1 MITGEAMDKQTATD
15 VTDFDKEFKVMGLF
29 IDNAKTY
36 TQLSG
41 AAIALSVTFLR
52 EVLGIA
58 KDNPISLDWPL
69 VVSWVCFL
77 IAIGAGVSY
86 QYFAVKFLEWK
97 SAVKRHH
104 VSLPRSLIEHPW
116 PLYSIMLVTF
126 YAGAV
131 FFTINAIKRFK

>member
-1 MITGEAMDKQTATD
+1 MNEQIVDEDSG
-15 VTDFDKEFKVMGLF
+15 FNKECKLMGLF

-41 AAIALSVTFLR
+41 AALALSITFVH
-52 EVLGIA
+52 EVVGIT
-58 KDNPISLDWPL
+58 KDSPIPLDWSL
-69 VVSWVCFL
+69 VVSWLCFL

-97 SAVKRHH
+97 SNIKRHH
-104 VSLPRSLIEHPW
+104 QSYPRLLIEHPW
-116 PLYSIMLVTF
+116 PLYSIMLISF

-131 FFTINAIKRFK
+131 FFTVGAIKRFK

>member
-1 MITGEAMDKQTATD
+1 MNNRVVEKDA
-15 VTDFDKEFKVMGLF
+15 VFNKECKLMGLF

-41 AAIALSVTFLR
+41 AALALSITFLH
-52 EVLGIA
+52 EVIGVA
-58 KDNPISLDWPL
+58 KDSPISLDWSL
-69 VVSWVCFL
+69 IVSWLCFL

-97 SAVKRHH
+97 SHIKRHH
-104 VSLPRSLIEHPW
+104 TSYPRFLIEHPW
-116 PLYSIMLVTF
+116 PLYSLMLVTF

-131 FFTINAIKRFK
+131 FFTVGAIRRFK

>member
-1 MITGEAMDKQTATD
+1 MNDQVVDKDAI
-15 VTDFDKEFKVMGLF
+15 FNKECKLMGLF

-41 AAIALSVTFLR
+41 AALALSVTFIH
-52 EVLGIA
+52 EVTGVA
-58 KDNPISLDWPL
+58 KDSPILLDWSL
-69 VVSWVCFL
+69 IVAWLCFL

-97 SAVKRHH
+97 SDIMRHH
-104 VSLPRSLIEHPW
+104 KSYPRLLIEHPW
-116 PLYSIMLVTF
+116 PLYSLMLVTF

-131 FFTINAIKRFK
+131 FFTVGAIKRFH